1 MRFPLTLAPGRQVE
15 KESAM
20 ADLVT
25 IDIRDHV
32 ADVRLNRPDK
42 MNAVNHE
49 MWVAIGEAG
58 EALIDNREVRA
69 VVLSG
74 NGRGFCAGLDMASF
88 QGMADQSGDSP
99 DQGNRLKN
107 LGDRPENFFQRAA
120 IVWKR
125 VPVPVICAI
134 HGVAYGAGAQ
144 IALGTDIRIA
154 APDMRFSILEIK
166 WGLIPDV
173 GITQTLRNIV
183 SLDVAKELTFTGRI
197 LDGPAAKE
205 LGLVTHVSENPLA
218 QALELAS
225 EIASKSPDA
234 IRSGKRLLDEAWFAD
249 ERTGLELEARL
260 QSKLLGSP
268 NQIESIKANFEKRIP
283 DFQLPEPQK
292 G

>member
-1 MRFPLTLAPGRQVE
+1 
-15 KESAM
+15 M

-25 IDIRDHV
+25 IEIRDHV
-32 ADVRLNRPDK
+32 ADVRLNRPEK
-42 MNAVNHE
+42 MNAINHD

-58 EALIDNREVRA
+58 ESLIKNREIRA

-88 QGMADQSGDSP
+88 QEMTQGGDAAP
-99 DQGNRLKN
+99 A
-107 LGDRPENFFQRAA
+107 LGVGLESHSDRPENFFQHAA

-125 VPVPVICAI
+125 VPVPVIGAI

-144 IALGTDIRIA
+144 IALGADIRFA
-154 APDMRFSILEIK
+154 APDMQFSILEIK

-183 SLDVAKELTFTGRI
+183 TLDVAKELTFTGRI
-197 LDGPAAKE
+197 LDGPAAKA
-205 LGLVTHVSENPLA
+205 LGLVTHVSEAPLDG
-218 QALELAS
+218 ALELAA

-234 IRSGKRLLDEAWFAD
+234 IRADKRLLDEAWYAD

-260 QSKLLGSP
+260 QSKLIRSP
-268 NQIESIKANFEKRIP
+268 NQIESIKANFEKRAP
-283 DFQLPEPQK
+283 QFQLPE
-292 G
+292 